1 MYIQQLRERRKQRR
15 CISKVLES
23 RQKTIDGAYKVSLQ
37 TADVRS
43 QLFVYISLVAMRH
56 YQNIF
61 YIFRVHV
68 LSACYVFMLYI
79 RIITRLL

>member
-23 RQKTIDGAYKVSLQ
+23 RQKAIDGAYKISLQ
-37 TADVRS
+37 TADARC
-43 QLFVYISLVAMRH
+43 QLFVYITMVAMRH
-56 YQNIF
+56 YQF
-61 YIFRVHV
+61 LYIFRARV